1 MCPGAGSSCIC
12 EDIAFCGYLRAR
24 TLSELWQLV
33 AFCEIVRTNAL
44 SAVHFV
50 WAYAGVSIVLER
62 LPEEHCCFMVFGKCC
77 FNDAHVSR
85 VSCVEA
91 PVCPGAGS
99 L

>member
-1 MCPGAGSSCIC
+1 MCIV
-12 EDIAFCGYLRAR
+12 EVWHF
-24 TLSELWQLV
+24 V
-33 AFCEIVRTNAL
+33 AFCDTVRTNAL
-44 SAVHFV
+44 SGALCV
-50 WAYAGVSIVLER
+50 VSEGKSILLER

-77 FNDAHVSR
+77 FNDAHVSW